1 MSCKP
6 RSFFPRAL
14 QAKKL
19 RKSCATSY
27 GEAALVHTS
36 SKRLP
41 SSGDLKP
48 AQVELWTGP
57 TGTHVAEFFRCVDST
72 QQSVSAGQRKKFI
85 LTITSCKQVSD
96 ILKPRV
102 YVADATKA
110 YSVYAGPF

>member
-1 MSCKP
+1 VCDVIW
-6 RSFFPRAL
+6 R
-14 QAKKL
+14 
-19 RKSCATSY
+19 SCA
-27 GEAALVHTS
+27 GAHFI
-36 SKRLP
+36 KRLP
-41 SSGDLKP
+41 SSGDLGP

-72 QQSVSAGQRKKFI
+72 QQSVSAGQRKKFT